1 MNNKYPTKFYGV
13 KLDRIRT
20 EADALAALDYFIR
33 NADDSEVEVACH
45 ELEHMDN
52 RQVRSIVR
60 SLLWKLE
67 YELSSEAW
75 MRCFN
80 LKYAA
85 A

>member
-1 MNNKYPTKFYGV
+1 MNNPVVKFYGV
-13 KLDRIRT
+13 ELTKIKT

-33 NADDSEVEVACH
+33 NADDGEVEVACH

>member
-1 MNNKYPTKFYGV
+1 MNSPVKFFGV
-13 KLDRIRT
+13 PMNTIRT
-20 EADALAALDYFIR
+20 EADALAALDCFIR

-52 RQVRSIVR
+52 RPVRSIVR

-67 YELSSEAW
+67 YELSSQEW
-75 MRCFN
+75 MRCFE